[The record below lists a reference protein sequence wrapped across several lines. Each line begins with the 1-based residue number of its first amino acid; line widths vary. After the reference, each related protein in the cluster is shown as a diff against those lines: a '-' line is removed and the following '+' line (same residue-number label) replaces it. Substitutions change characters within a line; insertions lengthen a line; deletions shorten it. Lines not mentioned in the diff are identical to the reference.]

1 MTAGQNL
8 NFENHYLP
16 KGNKT
21 EFGNNLDIF
30 MLIVFVRG
38 ESLRFF
44 FSQKCL
50 FSYTHVLI
58 SELMIK
64 DKVQR

>member
-1 MTAGQNL
+1 MTARQNL

-21 EFGNNLDIF
+21 EFVNNLDIF

-44 FSQKCL
+44 FL
-50 FSYTHVLI
+50 RNVYFHILMFSLA
-58 SELMIK
+58 S
-64 DKVQR
+64 